1 MVRGIEVALAPTL
14 EREGMALLPY
24 FPLASGLLTGK
35 YEQGKDIPA
44 GTRYARM
51 GRFGE
56 RYMTDENWRIVESL
70 TAFAKS
76 KGHDLLELAF
86 SWLLAHPY
94 LSSVIAGA
102 TRPEQ
107 IEQNVKAAS
116 WQLSAADEA
125 EVNRLAAKG

>member
-1 MVRGIEVALAPTL
+1 MRGVETALVPTL
-14 EREGMALLPY
+14 EREGMGLLPY

-56 RYMTDENWRIVESL
+56 RYMTEENWRIVEGL

-76 KGHDLLELAF
+76 KGHTLAGTR
-86 SWLLAHPY
+86 LR
-94 LSSVIAGA
+94 VAGRA
-102 TRPEQ
+102 PVPDQRDRRRD
-107 IEQNVKAAS
+107 AARTGRAEC
-116 WQLSAADEA
+116 QGGRLEA
-125 EVNRLAAKG
+125 ERRRRRRSRTG